1 MGSMRIRIIRKW
13 LDKIGAPVCPTGSDN
28 MEDASILILTVQLM
42 AKAGVGGN
50 EATLPLLT
58 LAAANLHR

>member
-1 MGSMRIRIIRKW
+1 
-13 LDKIGAPVCPTGSDN
+13 

-50 EATLPLLT
+50 EATLPLLA